1 MNIVCT
7 SKKEQIAS
15 FYDEMA
21 NSYIYAFG
29 RPPWNERS
37 KCRAEYLIDRQNC
50 VGKLSQLAVGQFCVD
65 CGRTPNEP
73 AYSVGECQQAF
84 DALLAKGAVFYIES
98 ELESFVF
105 ATIGILRDSTT
116 LVDDKY
122 DDEVMATAID
132 DIIGSDLFV
141 WLEESFANL
150 SLRPS
155 GNMKNRY
162 AAVLALASQLG
173 CERIATRTIN
183 PKVISATCR
192 DFPQAKLYLP
202 NEEYQTE
209 FNNGLEIFRSTS
221 VGTIPDRRALLVWNT
236 PPNDFSMSPE
246 SGRTGII

>member
-21 NSYIYAFG
+21 NSYIDAFG

-37 KCRAEYLIDRQNC
+37 KCRAEYLTDRQNC

-98 ELESFVF
+98 ELEPFVF
-105 ATIGILRDSTT
+105 ATIGIVRDSPT
-116 LVDDKY
+116 LVGDKY

-132 DIIGSDLFV
+132 DIIGSELFV

-173 CERIATRTIN
+173 CERIAT
-183 PKVISATCR
+183 V
-192 DFPQAKLYLP
+192 
-202 NEEYQTE
+202 
-209 FNNGLEIFRSTS
+209 RSTLKLS
-221 VGTIPDRRALLVWNT
+221 MLLAETSRKLSYIFPMKSTRLNLTADWRYLDQAAWVLF
-236 PPNDFSMSPE
+236 PIAEHF
-246 SGRTGII
+246 